1 MRFLAELPAE
11 TPGTAGWMGRLLP
24 TPLDLVGVRL
34 LLLNCIMTAGD
45 EVIGEYII
53 VGGDIFCG
61 LLIIISQKNSGNSLC
76 SLW

>member
-11 TPGTAGWMGRLLP
+11 APATAGWMGRLFAP
-24 TPLDLVGVRL
+24 PDLVGVRLL

-45 EVIGEYII
+45 EFIGEYII

-61 LLIIISQKNSGNSLC
+61 LLIIIFVSF
-76 SLW
+76 